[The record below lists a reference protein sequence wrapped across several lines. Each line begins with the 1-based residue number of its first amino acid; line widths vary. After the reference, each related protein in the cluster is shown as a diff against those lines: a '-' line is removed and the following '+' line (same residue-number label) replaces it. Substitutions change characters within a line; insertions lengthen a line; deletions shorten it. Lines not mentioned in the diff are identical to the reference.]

1 MEQTPIPERV
11 KSTICIKNAN
21 VTKQLAADLLWC
33 VRPYLCSI
41 DELPRTEQTEAM
53 LVAVVETSAIYF
65 PVCAVISL
73 FNK

>member
-11 KSTICIKNAN
+11 KSTICNN

-41 DELPRTEQTEAM
+41 DELPGTEQTEAM